1 MKRSKRTVPGAP
13 VAQPFHTPF
22 ARLESLKAQL
32 PSAPSGA
39 ESSSVPKGPA
49 KAVIRLERKGRS
61 GKEVTVVEQLELS
74 APELARWH
82 QDLKRLLGCGGVIEG
97 NALVFQGDQ
106 RQRLKDAL
114 LARGVRRIA
123 AA

>member
-1 MKRSKRTVPGAP
+1 MKRSKRTAPGAP
-13 VAQPFHTPF
+13 VAQPFHAPF
-22 ARLESLKAQL
+22 ARLASLRTQL
-32 PSAPSGA
+32 PSVPAGA
-39 ESSSVPKGPA
+39 ERPAPTGPA

-74 APELARWH
+74 AQELGRWH
-82 QDLKRLLGCGGVIEG
+82 QDLKRSLGCGGVIEG
-97 NALVFQGDQ
+97 DALVFQGDQ

-123 AA
+123 GA

>member
-1 MKRSKRTVPGAP
+1 MKRSKQTAPGAP

-32 PSAPSGA
+32 PSAPTSPERPA
-39 ESSSVPKGPA
+39 PTGPA

-61 GKEVTVVEQLELS
+61 GKEVTVVEQLGLS
-74 APELARWH
+74 ARELARWH
-82 QDLKRLLGCGGVIEG
+82 QDLKRSLGCGGVIEG
-97 NALVFQGDQ
+97 DALVFQGDQ

-123 AA
+123 GT